1 MGLIRTLTSPRAPA
15 ASGVS
20 WFGPG
25 GIEVHARHLEIDGV
39 FAATL
44 TLTGYPSE
52 VLPGWLETIYT
63 YPARIDVAIHA
74 EPVAPLQAA
83 SRLRKQRAR
92 LEAGR
97 RGDADKGRLDDP
109 MIEAAAADAAHL
121 AHRVARAS
129 AKLFKAA
136 IHLTAYADTQDEL
149 GAILAEL
156 RGLLAAQLAALTPAT
171 FRQIEGWTAT
181 LPVGVDRLGPARTL
195 ATEAL
200 AACLPIAS
208 PDLTRLDEEG
218 GVSGVLWGLN
228 TATGNPVFWDRW
240 AQQNH
245 NSVVLGASGSGKSF
259 LAKTD
264 LLRELYQGTTVSV
277 IDPEGEYA
285 ALAQAV
291 GGTVVHLGTP
301 GARINPL
308 DLPDPHAATA
318 DTLARRALDLNA
330 LVAVLV
336 GQHDADEARAALD
349 HATLHAYQDAGI
361 TPDPRTWSAPAP
373 DLAAINTLLRRNPDA
388 AGQRLAARLDP
399 FVAGSFGGL
408 FDAPTSHRLDGHLT
422 VYTLTDLPEQL
433 KTAAMLLVLSEV
445 WRQAAAGDG
454 RRRMVLID
462 EAWVLMKDPV
472 AAAFLFRLAKSA
484 RKHALAL
491 AMVTQDAAD
500 VLGSEL
506 GSAVVANAATQIL
519 LRQAPQA
526 IDALAEAFHLSAGEH
541 AFLLT
546 CPRGNALL
554 TAADGAK
561 ATFASVAG
569 PADAALLHTG
579 ISTRPDTGA
588 NPARLEG
595 A

>member
-1 MGLIRTLTSPRAPA
+1 MGLIHALTRRQTPPST
-15 ASGVS
+15 GS

-25 GIEVHARHLEIDGV
+25 GIEAHAKRLQIDGMY
-39 FAATL
+39 AATL
-44 TLTGYPSE
+44 TLTGYPAE
-52 VLPGWLETIYT
+52 VLPGWLEAIYT

-74 EPVAPLQAA
+74 EPVAPLAAA

-97 RGDADKGRLDDP
+97 RGDAERGRLEDP
-109 MIEAAAADAAHL
+109 IAEAAAHDAADL
-121 AHRVARAS
+121 AHRVARSS

-136 IHLTAYADTQDEL
+136 IHLTAYADSEDQL
-149 GAILAEL
+149 AAILAEAK
-156 RGLLAAQLAALTPAT
+156 GLLAAQLATTTPAT
-171 FRQIEGWTAT
+171 FRQLEGWTAT
-181 LPVGVDRLGPARTL
+181 LPVGLDRLGPPRTL

-208 PDLTRLDEEG
+208 PDLTRLDDSADG
-218 GVSGVLWGLN
+218 GVAGVLWGLN

-240 AQQNH
+240 GQQNH
-245 NSVVLGASGSGKSF
+245 NSVVLGASGSGKSY

-264 LLRELYQGTTVSV
+264 LLRELYRGTTVSV

-285 ALAQAV
+285 ALAGAV
-291 GGTVVHLGTP
+291 GGTVVPLGAP

-308 DLPDPHAATA
+308 TLPDPHAAA
-318 DTLARRALDLNA
+318 PDALARRALDLHA
-330 LVAVLV
+330 LVGVLV
-336 GQHDADEARAALD
+336 GEHDADEGRAALD
-349 HATLHAYQDAGI
+349 HATLRAYQDAGI

-373 DLAAINTLLRRNPDA
+373 DLAAVTTLLRQNPDA
-388 AGQRLAARLDP
+388 AAQRLAARLDP

-408 FDAPTSHRLDGHLT
+408 FDSPTSHRLDGHLT

-445 WRQAAAGDG
+445 WRQAAAADG
-454 RRRMVLID
+454 QRRMVLID

-506 GSAVVANAATQIL
+506 GAAVVANAATQVL

-526 IDALAEAFHLSAGEH
+526 IDAVADAFHLSAGER

-554 TAADGAK
+554 SAADGAK
-561 ATFASVAG
+561 ATFVSVAE
-569 PADAALLHTG
+569 PALSPALKTG
-579 ISTRPDTGA
+579 IGA
-588 NPARLEG
+588 
-595 A
+595 

>member
-1 MGLIRTLTSPRAPA
+1 MGLIRTLSQAGTPAP
-15 ASGVS
+15 STGS

-25 GIEVHARHLEIDGV
+25 GIEVHAKHLEIDGV
-39 FAATL
+39 CAATL
-44 TLTGYPSE
+44 TLTGYPAE

-109 MIEAAAADAAHL
+109 VVEAAAADAAQL
-121 AHRVARAS
+121 AHRVARSS

-149 GAILAEL
+149 AAILAEVK
-156 RGLLAAQLAALTPAT
+156 GLLAAQLATVTPAT

-181 LPVGVDRLGPARTL
+181 LPVGLDRLGPPRTL
-195 ATEAL
+195 ETFAL

-208 PDLTRLDEEG
+208 PDLTRLDDGDG
-218 GVSGVLWGLN
+218 GVAGVLWGLN

-240 AQQNH
+240 CQQNH
-245 NSVVLGASGSGKSF
+245 NSVVLGASGCGKSY

-264 LLRELYQGTTVSV
+264 LLRELYQGTQVSV

-285 ALAQAV
+285 PLAAAV
-291 GGTVVHLGTP
+291 GGTVAALGAPGVHV
-301 GARINPL
+301 NPL
-308 DLPDPHAATA
+308 NLPDPAGAAP
-318 DTLARRALDLNA
+318 DTLARRALDLHA
-330 LVAVLV
+330 LVGVLA
-336 GQHDADEARAALD
+336 GEKDADEGRAALD
-349 HATLHAYQDAGI
+349 RATLRAYQDAGI
-361 TPDPRTWSAPAP
+361 TADPRTWTAPAP
-373 DLAAINTLLRRNPDA
+373 DLAAVTTLLRQNPGA
-388 AGQRLAARLDP
+388 AAQRLAARLDP

-422 VYTLTDLPEQL
+422 VYTLSDLPEQL

-445 WRQAAAGDG
+445 WRQASAADG
-454 RRRMVLID
+454 RHRMVLID

-472 AAAFLFRLAKSA
+472 AAGFLFRLAKSA

-500 VLGSEL
+500 VLDTEL

-519 LRQAPQA
+519 LRQAPQSL
-526 IDALAEAFHLSAGEH
+526 DAVADAFHLSAGER

-554 TAADGAK
+554 SAADGSK
-561 ATFASVAG
+561 ATFASIAE
-569 PADAALLHTG
+569 PSAADLLHTG
-579 ISTRPDTGA
+579 IGA
-588 NPARLEG
+588 
-595 A
+595 

>member
-1 MGLIRTLTSPRAPA
+1 MGLIRTFNNARTPAPSA
-15 ASGVS
+15 GS

-25 GIEVHARHLEIDGV
+25 GIEIHAKHLEIDGV
-39 FAATL
+39 YAATL

-52 VLPGWLETIYT
+52 VLPGWLEAIYT
-63 YPARIDVAIHA
+63 YPARIDLAIHA

-97 RGDADKGRLDDP
+97 RGDAEKGRLDDP
-109 MIEAAAADAAHL
+109 IIEAAAQDAAQL
-121 AHRVARAS
+121 AHRVARSS

-136 IHLTAYADTQDEL
+136 IHLTAYADTPDEL
-149 GAILAEL
+149 AAILAEIK
-156 RGLLAAQLAALTPAT
+156 GLLAAQLASVTPAT
-171 FRQIEGWTAT
+171 FRQIEGWSAT
-181 LPVGVDRLGPARTL
+181 LPVGVDRLGPPRTL
-195 ATEAL
+195 ETSAL

-208 PDLTRLDEEG
+208 PDLTRLDQGG
-218 GVSGVLWGLN
+218 GVSGVLCGLN

-240 AQQNH
+240 GQQNH
-245 NSVVLGASGSGKSF
+245 NSVILGASGGGKSY

-264 LLRELYQGTTVSV
+264 VLRELYRGTRVAV

-285 ALAQAV
+285 ALAHAV
-291 GGTVVHLGTP
+291 GGAVIALGAP

-308 DLPDPHAATA
+308 DLPDPAGAAP
-318 DTLARRALDLNA
+318 DTLARRALDLHA
-330 LVAVLV
+330 LVGVLA
-336 GQHDADEARAALD
+336 GEHDADEGRAVLD

-373 DLAAINTLLRRNPDA
+373 DLAAVVALLRQDPDA

-408 FDAPTSHRLDGHLT
+408 FDAPTSHRLDTHLT

-472 AAAFLFRLAKSA
+472 AAGFLFRLAKSA

-506 GSAVVANAATQIL
+506 GAAVVANAATQVL

-526 IDALAEAFHLSAGEH
+526 IDAVADAFHLSAGER

-546 CPRGNALL
+546 CPRGNALMS
-554 TAADGAK
+554 AADGSK
-561 ATFASVAG
+561 VTFASVAE
-569 PADAALLHTG
+569 PCAADLLHTG
-579 ISTRPDTGA
+579 IGA
-588 NPARLEG
+588 
-595 A
+595 